1 METKG
6 VKMIGERLRIA
17 RRKSGLSLRDLATR
31 MSDQVSHV
39 AIGKY
44 ERDEMMPSSTMLVAL
59 AKALDVSLEF
69 LAAPMEVSLGAIEF
83 RKKSATSAPERAYVE
98 AAVLEHVERYLLIEE
113 ILELDSASWKT
124 PFSPQAV
131 RSVAGA
137 EDVAKKARASWKLG
151 NDPIRDVTELLEEHG
166 IKVMQL
172 MLPESVSGLTCL
184 VERPRK
190 PALPVIVV
198 NKTYNLE
205 RQRFTLL
212 HELGHRLM
220 RVEDAGEEKAA
231 HRFASA
237 FLMPAEH
244 LIEQVGRHRN
254 GFGFAEL
261 VGTKHLYGVAATALL
276 VRFRDLGIISPEQY
290 TAMFQTTARHWRKVE
305 PQPLDR
311 NLPIERPQR
320 FRRLCYRA
328 LAEQM
333 ISLPKAADLL
343 QERVAIIAQE
353 MRGDDPPEDRRQ

>member
-1 METKG
+1 
-6 VKMIGERLRIA
+6 MIGERLRIA

-31 MSDQVSHV
+31 MGDQVSHV

-44 ERDEMMPSSTMLVAL
+44 ERDEMMPSSTALVGL

-83 RKKSATSAPERAYVE
+83 RKKSATSAPERATVE

-113 ILELDSASWKT
+113 ILEFDSASWKA
-124 PFSPQAV
+124 PFTAQPV
-131 RSVAGA
+131 RALAEA
-137 EDVAKKARASWKLG
+137 EDVAKKARTAWKLG
-151 NDPIRDVTELLEEHG
+151 NDPIADVTELLEEHG

-172 MLPESVSGLTCL
+172 SLPDSVSGLTCL
-184 VERPRK
+184 VKRPGK
-190 PALPVIVV
+190 PDVPVIVI
-198 NKTYNLE
+198 NKSYNLE
-205 RQRFTLL
+205 RRRFTLL

-220 RVEDAGEEKAA
+220 RVEGADEEKAA

-244 LIEQVGRHRN
+244 LTGQVGKHRN
-254 GFGFAEL
+254 SFGFKEL
-261 VGTKHLYGVAATALL
+261 VATKHLYGVAATALL
-276 VRFRDLGIISPEQY
+276 IRFRDLGVISPEQY
-290 TAMFQTTARHWRKVE
+290 TAMFQTTARHWRKSE
-305 PQPLDR
+305 PHPLADD
-311 NLPIERPQR
+311 LPIEQPQR

-343 QERVAIIAQE
+343 QERVAFIAQE
-353 MRGDDPPEDRRQ
+353 MRGDDPAEDCRQ

>member
-1 METKG
+1 
-6 VKMIGERLRIA
+6 MIGERLRIA
-17 RRKSGLSLRDLATR
+17 RRKSGLSLRDLASR
-31 MSDQVSHV
+31 MGDQVTHV

-83 RKKSATSAPERAYVE
+83 RKKSATSAPERAHVE

-113 ILELDSASWKT
+113 ILELDSASWKA
-124 PFSPQAV
+124 PFPSQSV
-131 RSVAGA
+131 RSVAEA
-137 EDVAKKARASWKLG
+137 EDVAKKARASWNLG
-151 NDPIRDVTELLEEHG
+151 SDPIPNVTELLEERG
-166 IKVMQL
+166 IKVVL
-172 MLPESVSGLTCL
+172 LTLPDSVSGLTCL
-184 VERPRK
+184 VERPK
-190 PALPVIVV
+190 KQPVPVIVV
-198 NKTYNLE
+198 NKTCNLE
-205 RQRFTLL
+205 RRRFTLL

-220 RVEDAGEEKAA
+220 RVEEAEEEKAA

-244 LIEQVGRHRN
+244 LTEQVGQRRHSVS
-254 GFGFAEL
+254 FAEL
-261 VGTKHLYGVAATALL
+261 IATKHLYGVAATALL

-290 TAMFQTTARHWRKVE
+290 TALFQTTARHWRKDE
-305 PQPLDR
+305 PKPLDPK
-311 NLPIERPQR
+311 LPIEDPQR

-328 LAEQM
+328 LAERM

-353 MRGDDPPEDRRQ
+353 MRGDDPAEDCRQ

>member
-1 METKG
+1 
-6 VKMIGERLRIA
+6 MIGERLRIA
-17 RRKSGLSLRDLATR
+17 RRKSGLSLRDLAAR
-31 MSDQVSHV
+31 MGDQVSHV

-83 RKKSATSAPERAYVE
+83 RKKSATSAPERAQVE

-124 PFSPQAV
+124 PFAPQTV

-137 EDVAKKARASWKLG
+137 EAVAKKARESWKLG
-151 NDPIRDVTELLEEHG
+151 NDPIADITELLEEHG

-184 VERPRK
+184 VERPRM
-190 PALPVIVV
+190 PAVPVIVV
-198 NKTYNLE
+198 NKAYNLE
-205 RQRFTLL
+205 RRRFTLL

-220 RVEDAGEEKAA
+220 RVEGADEEKAA

-244 LIEQVGRHRN
+244 LTEQVGKHRN
-254 GFGFAEL
+254 GVGFAEL
-261 VGTKHLYGVAATALL
+261 VATKRLYGVAATALL
-276 VRFRDLGIISPEQY
+276 VRFRDLGIISHEQY

-305 PQPLDR
+305 PHPLERD
-311 NLPIERPQR
+311 LPIEQPQR

-328 LAEQM
+328 LSEQM
-333 ISLPKAADLL
+333 ISLTKAADLL
-343 QERVAIIAQE
+343 QERVAFIAQE
-353 MRGDDPPEDRRQ
+353 MRGDDPAEDRRQ